1 MDSRRTE
8 GETSMDILIIMAIVA
23 FFITAM
29 PHISFIPK
37 KGTSEEQINSK
48 N

>member
-1 MDSRRTE
+1 MDSQRTE

-23 FFITAM
+23 LFITAK

-37 KGTSEEQINSK
+37 NETSEEQINSK